1 MTFRAG
7 QPRTLNMDR
16 MREPDILRLLRIH
29 QPRSLVPGLDVVIYQ
44 SGLGRGLADPL
55 RVTPGTLL
63 RGRNSGKGAVVA
75 KCVALVALRDAGL
88 FSVRLVEEIERLMF
102 LHIQQAR
109 KYKPSREQCNCQPE
123 SEDNRVARQLHCSI
137 TQSVLEKKCWNKPT
151 RCCRGNNCATPC
163 TGAPPSQPGAW
174 VS

>member
-63 RGRNSGKGAVVA
+63 RGRNPGKVASSAKFWHSLHSAMPDFSACVLWRKSSG
-75 KCVALVALRDAGL
+75 
-88 FSVRLVEEIERLMF
+88 
-102 LHIQQAR
+102 
-109 KYKPSREQCNCQPE
+109 
-123 SEDNRVARQLHCSI
+123 
-137 TQSVLEKKCWNKPT
+137 
-151 RCCRGNNCATPC
+151 
-163 TGAPPSQPGAW
+163 
-174 VS
+174 